1 MIQASSRLTISKH
14 TLGTSSLRERILKVR
29 AELSGTIAIKFTEV
43 TNVPDPGLGYN
54 LEEVT
59 ENDEVRPETETSI

>member
-1 MIQASSRLTISKH
+1 M
-14 TLGTSSLRERILKVR
+14 R

-43 TNVPDPGLGYN
+43 TNVLDPGPSDN

>member
-1 MIQASSRLTISKH
+1 M
-14 TLGTSSLRERILKVR
+14 R

-43 TNVPDPGLGYN
+43 TNVLDPGRSDN

-59 ENDEVRPETETSI
+59 ENDEVRPETEMSI